1 MIAAAPEPITTATG
15 QRARPRVLFLNRSYW
30 PDVEAT
36 GQLLTELCGDL
47 ARTYDV
53 TVIAGQPNQYA
64 GGGRENPPPQP
75 LSPEAGARGAER
87 PPLFEQETHQG
98 VKIVR
103 VRSRRFAK
111 SSLISR
117 IVGLSSY
124 LLLASWAALRQPRPD
139 VIVAETDP
147 PVLGA
152 LGVLLKWRHRC
163 KLIYYLQDLYPEV
176 GLVLGKLRPGLL
188 TWVLRRATQ
197 FGLRHADRIVVL
209 AEDMNQRVQ
218 ERGIPAD
225 RIAIVPNWA
234 DADLL
239 RPGGADEELRREWNP
254 AGHLAVMYSGN
265 LGLSQKLDD
274 VLAAARELR
283 GEPVVFLFVGDGA
296 AKQRLQTQAAEW
308 QLDNVRFLPYQ
319 PKARL
324 RESLQAGDVHLVP
337 LQRGLAGC
345 IVPSKLYGILACGLP
360 YLAIVDETSEAA
372 RITREH
378 GCGRWV
384 EPDSVPALVD
394 AIRWC
399 LEHRAELQVRGQR
412 GRALAEREYDRPVCV
427 GKFAAVL
434 EKLGAMMATE

>member
-1 MIAAAPEPITTATG
+1 MTAAVPEATIDAAPPAP
-15 QRARPRVLFLNRSYW
+15 AASRPRVLFLNRSYW

-36 GQLLTELCGDL
+36 GQLLTELCSDL
-47 ARTYDV
+47 ARTHDV
-53 TVIAGQPNQYA
+53 TVIAGQPNRA
-64 GGGRENPPPQP
+64 GGQAKPP
-75 LSPEAGARGAER
+75 RFER
-87 PPLFEQETHQG
+87 ETHQG
-98 VKIVR
+98 VNIVR
-103 VRSRRFAK
+103 VRSRRFSK
-111 SSLISR
+111 TSLWSR
-117 IVGLSSY
+117 ALGLLSY
-124 LLLASWAALRQPRPD
+124 LLLASWAALWQRRPD
-139 VIVAETDP
+139 IIVAETDP

-163 KLIYYLQDLYPEV
+163 RLVVYLQDLYPEV

-188 TWVLRRATQ
+188 TWTLRHLTQ
-197 FGLRHADRIVVL
+197 FGLRHADRVVVL
-209 AEDMNQRVQ
+209 AEDMKQRVLD
-218 ERGIPAD
+218 RGIAAE
-225 RIAIVPNWA
+225 RIDIVPNWA

-274 VLAAARELR
+274 VLAVARELR
-283 GEPVVFLFVGDGA
+283 GVPVVFLFVGDGA
-296 AKQRLQTQAAEW
+296 AKERLAQQAADW
-308 QLDNVRFLPYQ
+308 QLDNVRFFPYQ

-324 RESLQAGDVHLVP
+324 RESLQAADVHLVP

-360 YLAIVDETSEAA
+360 YLAIVDAESEAA

-399 LEHRAELQVRGQR
+399 IEHRADLQEMGQR
-412 GRALAEREYDRPVCV
+412 GRTLAEREYDRPVCV
-427 GKFAAVL
+427 GKFKAVL
-434 EKLGAMMATE
+434 EGLVGVCT